1 MGKKKQEM
9 GKSKPTKP
17 WKDLPGCQVTEDSL
31 WELTRDYS
39 SYLNHNHG
47 LTISTD
53 PLNLSGLNTK
63 RDSGVSCPRAL
74 GIVTVTKE
82 RNVKEKKTKKK
93 APVVRINLNIKTK
106 RQLPKSKLVE
116 LKSEPVENNLVY
128 STRKNITV
136 RAVVKA
142 LKRDL
147 NNYRRDLVPLAL
159 KRLNCYRVY
168 KNNNK
173 WNNRKEA
180 KKILP

>member
-9 GKSKPTKP
+9 GKPKPTKE

-31 WELTRDYS
+31 WELTKDYS

-63 RDSGVSCPRAL
+63 RDSGVAAPRAL

-82 RNVKEKKTKKK
+82 RNVKQKKAKKK
-93 APVVRINLNIKTK
+93 APVVRINFNIKTK
-106 RQLPKSKLVE
+106 RQLPKNKLVE
-116 LKSEPVENNLVY
+116 LNAPPVENNLVY

-136 RAVVKA
+136 RAAVKA

-147 NNYRRDLVPLAL
+147 NNYRRDLVPIAL

-180 KKILP
+180 KKIIS

>member
-9 GKSKPTKP
+9 GKPKPTKE

-31 WELTRDYS
+31 WELTKDYS

-63 RDSGVSCPRAL
+63 RDSGVAAPRAL
-74 GIVTVTKE
+74 GISTVTKE
-82 RNVKEKKTKKK
+82 RNIKEKKTKKK

-106 RQLPKSKLVE
+106 RQLPKNKLVE
-116 LKSEPVENNLVY
+116 LKSEPLENNLVY
-128 STRKNITV
+128 STRKNVTV

-147 NNYRRDLVPLAL
+147 NNYRRDLVPVAL

-180 KKILP
+180 KKNI

>member
-9 GKSKPTKP
+9 GKPKPTKE

-31 WELTRDYS
+31 WELTKDYS

-63 RDSGVSCPRAL
+63 RDSGVAAPRAL

-82 RNVKEKKTKKK
+82 RNVKQKKAKKK

-106 RQLPKSKLVE
+106 RQLPKNKLVE
-116 LKSEPVENNLVY
+116 IKAPPVENNLVY

-136 RAVVKA
+136 RAAVKA

-147 NNYRRDLVPLAL
+147 NNYRRDLVPIAL

-173 WNNRKEA
+173 WGNRKEA
-180 KKILP
+180 KKNF

>member
-1 MGKKKQEM
+1 MGKKTQKM
-9 GKSKPTKP
+9 NKPKPTKP
-17 WKDLPGCQVTEDSL
+17 WKDDLGTQVTEDSL
-31 WELTRDYS
+31 WELTKDYS

-63 RDSGVSCPRAL
+63 RDSGVAAPRAL
-74 GIVTVTKE
+74 GISTVTKE
-82 RNVKEKKTKKK
+82 RNIKEKKTKKK

-106 RQLPKSKLVE
+106 RQLPKNKLVE
-116 LKSEPVENNLVY
+116 LKSEPLENNLVY
-128 STRKNITV
+128 STRKNVTV

-147 NNYRRDLVPLAL
+147 GNYRRDLVPVAL

-180 KKILP
+180 KKIIS